1 MNESEEKI
9 MNENTLRV
17 YEESLEGWPVAHE
30 KLKAAYKDL
39 SEALDAYIEEIQKH
53 AFCWGYEIGRKAGE

>member
-1 MNESEEKI
+1 

-17 YEESLEGWPVAHE
+17 YEESLEGQPVAHE
-30 KLKAAYKDL
+30 KLKAAYRDL

-53 AFCWGYEIGRKAGE
+53 AFCWGYEVGRKVGE

>member
-17 YEESLEGWPVAHE
+17 YEESLDEQPMAHE
-30 KLKAAYKDL
+30 ELRATYQKLG
-39 SEALDAYIEEIQKH
+39 EALDAYINEIQKS
-53 AFCWGYEIGRKAGE
+53 AFCWGYEAGRKAGE